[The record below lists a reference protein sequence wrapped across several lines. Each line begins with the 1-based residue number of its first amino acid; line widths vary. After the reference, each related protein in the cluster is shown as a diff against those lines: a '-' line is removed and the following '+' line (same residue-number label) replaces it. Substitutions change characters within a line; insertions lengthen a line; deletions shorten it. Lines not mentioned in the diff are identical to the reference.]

1 MEARKFQP
9 TLRVTKP
16 AGRNSERP
24 IANQVLEN
32 KDRLRAVRSPS
43 LSPPLSK
50 DEELEDSVT
59 VRGSSN
65 YGMRDALPP
74 GQDKQIQFETQD
86 DGIYDR
92 PQSQRH
98 QQKTPPPPQSALAI
112 VASGG
117 VERQK
122 QGGQRINNIGMS
134 NMVILKRPAVKEASN
149 DFEHHHK

>member
-1 MEARKFQP
+1 M
-9 TLRVTKP
+9 
-16 AGRNSERP
+16 
-24 IANQVLEN
+24 
-32 KDRLRAVRSPS
+32 
-43 LSPPLSK
+43 
-50 DEELEDSVT
+50 
-59 VRGSSN
+59 RGSSN

-74 GQDKQIQFETQD
+74 GQDKQVQFETQD